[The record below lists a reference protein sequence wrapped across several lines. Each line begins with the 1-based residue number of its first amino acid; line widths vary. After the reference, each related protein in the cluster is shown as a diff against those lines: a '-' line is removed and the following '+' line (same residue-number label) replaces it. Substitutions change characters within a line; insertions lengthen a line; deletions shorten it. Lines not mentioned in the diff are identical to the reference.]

1 MRANSLGT
9 RFFRAVITG
18 VITTLIL
25 LAALYT
31 LNMVGLVV
39 IAIDSLPDIP
49 EILNWAFENLR
60 LSIIPFTLILIFYFR
75 VLYQLKKSLSD
86 PKTEPGRIAQLENWV
101 NISISLFFG
110 IGVIWTAIGMRSAL
124 IAGLSDLD
132 GAMAAQLGSFEI
144 LRRLIKG
151 GILLALSTTIF
162 GAVGGYLM
170 RITKIFVVGA
180 KLQLFYSQ
188 RARAQ
193 IRFFEQRLEN
203 IESYLAQL
211 AAKTNDGSPYKP

>member
-1 MRANSLGT
+1 MQASPGT
-9 RFFRAVITG
+9 RFFRGVVTG
-18 VITTLIL
+18 IISTLIL
-25 LAALYT
+25 IAVVYA
-31 LNMVGLVV
+31 LNMMGLVV
-39 IAIDSLPDIP
+39 IAINSLPNAP
-49 EILNWAFENLR
+49 EVLNWAFENLR
-60 LSIIPFTLILIFYFR
+60 LSIIPFTLIIIFYFR
-75 VLYQLKKSLSD
+75 VLYELKKSLSD
-86 PKTEPGRIAQLENWV
+86 PQIEPERIAQLESWV
-101 NISISLFFG
+101 NIAISLFFG

-162 GAVGGYLM
+162 GAMGGYLM
-170 RITKIFVVGA
+170 RINKIFLVGA
-180 KLQLFYSQ
+180 KLQQFYSQ
-188 RARAQ
+188 RTRSQ

-211 AAKTNDGSPYKP
+211 VTKNNDGSPNKP

>member
-9 RFFRAVITG
+9 RFFRGVITG
-18 VITTLIL
+18 IITTLIL

-31 LNMVGLVV
+31 LNMMGLVV
-39 IAIDSLPDIP
+39 IAITSLPNIP

-86 PKTEPGRIAQLENWV
+86 PKIEPERIAQLENWV

-110 IGVIWTAIGMRSAL
+110 VGVIWTAIGMRSAL

-188 RARAQ
+188 RTRAQ
-193 IRFFEQRLEN
+193 IRFF
-203 IESYLAQL
+203 
-211 AAKTNDGSPYKP
+211 